1 MTAVRTAVIGT
12 VGGSPVTSH
21 RGPTPAS
28 GAGPCEMDNQG
39 AGYSERR
46 SLRAKERGDGVD
58 PSQEQVDPHA
68 SIAQRKS
75 VGLRNQASGVRIP
88 LGVLMWI
95 GRQRSSILQIALPL
109 GS

>member
-1 MTAVRTAVIGT
+1 MASVRTSVVGF
-12 VGGSPVTSH
+12 VGGPPVTSH

-68 SIAQRKS
+68 S
-75 VGLRNQASGVRIP
+75 VASADRA
-88 LGVLMWI
+88 LGF
-95 GRQRSSILQIALPL
+95 GPRCRGFESLQ
-109 GS
+109 GH